1 MRLAVIKSRL
11 ALVDVRGAID
21 VEAVSAGKFLPDP
34 QAIYERWAQFSA
46 WYAANCETIR
56 AAEATPYSADELG
69 APVPEP
75 RQVFAIG
82 LNYRAHAAEA
92 GLALPESD
100 PVVFAK
106 FASSVTGPAA
116 VVELPS
122 EAVDYEAELVVVI
135 GERAHRIA
143 REDAWAHVA
152 GLTLGQ
158 DLSERLVQF
167 RGPTPQFSLG
177 KSFPGFSP
185 IGPVLVTPDEF
196 DDPDNIGIGCT
207 LNGQQMQKSRTHDL
221 IFTVPQLIESLSAVV
236 PLLPGDLIF
245 TGTPAGIGWARD
257 PRVVLRPGDRL
268 VTHAEVIGEMT
279 ITFTAA

>member
-1 MRLAVIKSRL
+1 MRLAVINNRL
-11 ALVDVRGAID
+11 ALIGERGAVDVA
-21 VEAVSAGKFLPDP
+21 AVSAGKFSPDP
-34 QAIYERWAQFSA
+34 QAIYQQWATFSA
-46 WYAANCETIR
+46 WSAANSETIR
-56 AAEATPYSADELG
+56 TAGATRYNAGELS
-69 APVPEP
+69 APVPRP

-82 LNYRAHAAEA
+82 MNYRAHAAEA
-92 GLALPESD
+92 GLGTPGSD

-106 FASSVTGPAA
+106 FPSSITGPAA

-135 GERAHRIA
+135 GEYAHRTA
-143 REDAWAHVA
+143 KQDAWAHVA

-158 DLSERLVQF
+158 DLSDRLVQF

-196 DDPDNIGIGCT
+196 ADPDDIEIGCT
-207 LNGQQMQKSRTHDL
+207 LNGQEMQKGRTGDL
-221 IFTVPQLIESLSAVV
+221 IFSVPQLIESLSAVV

-257 PRVVLRPGDRL
+257 PKVVLRPGDRL
-268 VTHAEVIGEMT
+268 VTRAEVIGEMT
-279 ITFTAA
+279 TTFTAA

>member
-1 MRLAVIKSRL
+1 MRLAVVRSRL

-21 VEAVSAGKFLPDP
+21 VETASAGRFSPDP
-34 QAIYERWAQFSA
+34 QAIYEQWAQFSA
-46 WYAANCETIR
+46 WYAASSETIR
-56 AAEATPYSADELG
+56 TAEATPYRPDELG

-92 GLALPESD
+92 GLGLPESD

-106 FASSVTGPAA
+106 FSSSVTGPAA

-143 REDAWAHVA
+143 HADAWAHVA

-196 DDPDNIGIGCT
+196 DDPDNIGIGCI
-207 LNGQQMQKSRTHDL
+207 LNGQQMQKGRTEDL
-221 IFTVPQLIESLSAVV
+221 IFTVPHLIESLSAVV

-257 PRVVLRPGDRL
+257 PKVVLRPGDRL

>member
-1 MRLAVIKSRL
+1 MRLAAIKGRL

-21 VEAVSAGKFLPDP
+21 IEAASAGRFSPDP
-34 QAIYERWAQFSA
+34 QAIYEQWAQFSA
-46 WYAANCETIR
+46 WYAANSETIQ
-56 AAEATPYSADELG
+56 AAEAAPYSADELG

-92 GLALPESD
+92 GLALPDSD

-106 FASSVTGPAA
+106 FASSVTGPAT

-122 EAVDYEAELVVVI
+122 ETVDYEAELVVVI

-167 RGPTPQFSLG
+167 RGPTPQFSLA
-177 KSFPGFSP
+177 KSFPSFSP
-185 IGPVLVTPDEF
+185 IGPVLATPDEF
-196 DDPDNIGIGCT
+196 DDPDNIGIGCI
-207 LNGQQMQKSRTHDL
+207 LNGQQMQKGRTDDL
-221 IFTVPQLIESLSAVV
+221 IFTVPHLIESLSAVV

-257 PRVVLRPGDRL
+257 PKVVLRPGDRL

-279 ITFTAA
+279 ITFTAP

>member
-1 MRLAVIKSRL
+1 
-11 ALVDVRGAID
+11 VRGAID
-21 VEAVSAGKFLPDP
+21 VEAASAGRFSPDP
-34 QAIYERWAQFSA
+34 QAIYEQWAQFSA
-46 WYAANCETIR
+46 WYAANSETIR
-56 AAEATPYSADELG
+56 TAEATRYSANELG

-106 FASSVTGPAA
+106 FPSSVTGPAA

-143 REDAWAHVA
+143 REYAGAHVA

-167 RGPTPQFSLG
+167 CGPTPQFSLG

-185 IGPVLVTPDEF
+185 IGPALVSLDEF
-196 DDPDNIGIGCT
+196 GDPDNIGIGCT
-207 LNGQQMQKSRTHDL
+207 LNGQQMQKGRTDDL
-221 IFTVPQLIESLSAVV
+221 IFTFPHLIESLSAVV

-257 PRVVLRPGDRL
+257 PKVVLRPGDRL

-279 ITFTAA
+279 TTFTAA